1 LVLDGQGELD
11 SNSNPVF
18 TLSGCDDRF
27 FEQKVAG
34 RLYPLHVAAGSLLA
48 RPVPGFPRILRG
60 RTLSLLARRGS
71 KLERD
76 VIVLRFIDQVITEMK
91 IKRQSNPEQLFEA
104 LSTRT
109 SETGFSLEEIKKVSL
124 RTKDE
129 TFIASTTGQA
139 SV

>member
-1 LVLDGQGELD
+1 
-11 SNSNPVF
+11 
-18 TLSGCDDRF
+18 
-27 FEQKVAG
+27 
-34 RLYPLHVAAGSLLA
+34 
-48 RPVPGFPRILRG
+48 LRG